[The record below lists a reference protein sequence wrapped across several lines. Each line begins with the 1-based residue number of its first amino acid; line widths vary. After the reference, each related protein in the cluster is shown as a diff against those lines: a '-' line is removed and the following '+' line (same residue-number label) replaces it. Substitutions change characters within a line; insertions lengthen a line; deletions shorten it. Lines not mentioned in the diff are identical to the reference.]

1 MKIQQEIQQI
11 KDKIHLSVAA
21 LLDRSLLTV
30 SLQFAYKSSSMSF
43 VWKTDDVIACV
54 CCLHNVNAAKM
65 FWQSHANF
73 SAVVLQVTIAIFIF
87 AVIMENWC
95 YCISVVFSIVQVVNV
110 TMFWQCQCQPTWQQA
125 MRAVF
130 PLLSTT
136 FTTFF
141 IYWNILPNLNQFFFI
156 FFQILI
162 NLLLFT
168 PLSPGPSSWAPPLG
182 WRWGSRGRGG
192 RAGSALCPEQ
202 P

>member
-65 FWQSHANF
+65 FWQSHAM
-73 SAVVLQVTIAIFIF
+73 SLQLSCKSPLPSSSLLSLWKTD
-87 AVIMENWC
+87 VIVYLLSFPLSRLSMSPCFDN
-95 YCISVVFSIVQVVNV
+95 VNV
-110 TMFWQCQCQPTWQQA
+110 SPPGSRPWEQCFLCCPQRSPPFKF
-125 MRAVF
+125 V
-130 PLLSTT
+130 
-136 FTTFF
+136 
-141 IYWNILPNLNQFFFI
+141 WNI
-156 FFQILI
+156 FQDLK
-162 NLLLFT
+162 LLL
-168 PLSPGPSSWAPPLG
+168 PLPPCPGPSSWAQPLG
-182 WRWGSRGRGG
+182 WRWGSRGRGE
-192 RAGSALCPEQ
+192 RAGSALFPAQ